1 MKTGRGLDDLMN
13 HLFASA
19 ETLANPDLKEEELD
33 LEIKR
38 SKILIPTAKTIL
50 DGASLALD
58 AAKFKHEYMQENETP
73 ALPNIFTGTAKPK
86 RLNHDQEK

>member
-38 SKILIPTAKTIL
+38 AKILIPTAKTIL

-58 AAKFKHEYMQENETP
+58 AVKFKQEFMQGNETP
-73 ALPNIFTGTAKPK
+73 ALPNIFTGTAQPK
-86 RLNHDQEK
+86 RLNHDQTK